1 MSARD
6 KREADGRL
14 VEAKVGVWKICMAM
28 WAVYCRFRESQEM
41 YRYRADKME
50 QVINGA
56 VEDSE
61 CEDQEI
67 RQIYDN
73 SMVDFRDPNYFG
85 KYIGRLLLDEAFLKF
100 IGKIPQL
107 MTTYHDKYL
116 KPSKLFL

>member
-1 MSARD
+1 
-6 KREADGRL
+6 
-14 VEAKVGVWKICMAM
+14 
-28 WAVYCRFRESQEM
+28 
-41 YRYRADKME
+41 ME

-85 KYIGRLLLDEAFLKF
+85 KYIGRLLLDESFLKF
-100 IGKIPQL
+100 IAKIP
-107 MTTYHDKYL
+107 
-116 KPSKLFL
+116 

>member
-1 MSARD
+1 
-6 KREADGRL
+6 
-14 VEAKVGVWKICMAM
+14 
-28 WAVYCRFRESQEM
+28 M

-50 QVINGA
+50 QVINGNL
-56 VEDSE
+56 EDSE

-67 RQIYDN
+67 RQIYDT

-85 KYIGRLLLDEAFLKF
+85 NYIGRLLLDEAFLKF

-116 KPSKLFL
+116 KPSKYFL